1 MAIRPTTRIIALRP
15 TRMRGAFCCSL
26 LENPR
31 GYDAPTPK
39 QIDALADELLTFIE
53 QREAEQIAYGIYN
66 ITMTGA
72 DVLEGFALHLAA
84 IFTDVC
90 LEKSASRSFA
100 YSLLNKSVL
109 CRRENAVLAS

>member
-1 MAIRPTTRIIALRP
+1 
-15 TRMRGAFCCSL
+15 MRGAFCCSL

-66 ITMTGA
+66 ITMT
-72 DVLEGFALHLAA
+72 
-84 IFTDVC
+84 IPT
-90 LEKSASRSFA
+90 
-100 YSLLNKSVL
+100 
-109 CRRENAVLAS
+109 